1 MQRKQETRMLNNK
14 KNTIM
19 KEFLLIL
26 TISLDN
32 MLLYSYLSG
41 IDNLLLGVI
50 TTVLIAASIYPIY
63 RLIKEL
69 KD

>member
-1 MQRKQETRMLNNK
+1 
-14 KNTIM
+14 M

-32 MLLYSYLSG
+32 MLLYSYLSD

-50 TTVLIAASIYPIY
+50 TTVLITASIYPIY
-63 RLIKEL
+63 RLFNEL
-69 KD
+69 

>member
-1 MQRKQETRMLNNK
+1 MLNNK

>member
-1 MQRKQETRMLNNK
+1 
-14 KNTIM
+14 M